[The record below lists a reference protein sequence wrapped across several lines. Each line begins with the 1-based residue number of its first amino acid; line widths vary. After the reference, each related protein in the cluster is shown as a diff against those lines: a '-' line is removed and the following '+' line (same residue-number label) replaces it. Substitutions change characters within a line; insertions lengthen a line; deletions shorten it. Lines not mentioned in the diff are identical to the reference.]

1 MKTKERILAKALEL
15 FNSEG
20 LKEVTLR
27 KIAVA
32 LEMSQG
38 NLNYH
43 FKTKGD
49 LIAALY
55 FDLVAHMDREMEKIA
70 QDQALLPLIYE
81 SSWVSMKTLYDYRFI
96 TKDLYAVLDADP
108 ELKKHYLGLQG
119 LRKQQ
124 YMQLFSHM
132 IQKGLLRPEEF
143 EGEYLGLYER
153 MNILGDN
160 WINASILFKGKDQ
173 AVVKHYHRLL
183 FEMVYP
189 YLTEEGKKGYKI
201 LTKL

>member
-1 MKTKERILAKALEL
+1 
-15 FNSEG
+15 
-20 LKEVTLR
+20 
-27 KIAVA
+27 
-32 LEMSQG
+32 MSQG

>member
-108 ELKKHYLGLQG
+108 DLKKHYLGLQG

-124 YMQLFSHM
+124 YLQLFNHLT
-132 IQKGLLRPEEF
+132 QQGLMRPEEF

-189 YLTEEGKKGYKI
+189 YLTEEGKKGYDG
-201 LTKL
+201 LMN

>member
-1 MKTKERILAKALEL
+1 MKTKERILVKALEL

-49 LIAALY
+49 LVAALY

-108 ELKKHYLGLQG
+108 DLKKHYLGLQG

-132 IQKGLLRPEEF
+132 TQQGLMRPEEF

-189 YLTEEGKKGYKI
+189 YLTEEGKKVYIKQ
-201 LTKL
+201 TS

>member
-1 MKTKERILAKALEL
+1 M
-15 FNSEG
+15 
-20 LKEVTLR
+20 
-27 KIAVA
+27 
-32 LEMSQG
+32 
-38 NLNYH
+38 
-43 FKTKGD
+43 
-49 LIAALY
+49 
-55 FDLVAHMDREMEKIA
+55 
-70 QDQALLPLIYE
+70 
-81 SSWVSMKTLYDYRFI
+81 
-96 TKDLYAVLDADP
+96 
-108 ELKKHYLGLQG
+108 
-119 LRKQQ
+119 
-124 YMQLFSHM
+124 
-132 IQKGLLRPEEF
+132 RPEEF

>member
-43 FKTKGD
+43 FKTKSE

-70 QDQALLPLIYE
+70 QDQALLPLIFE

-108 ELKKHYLGLQG
+108 DLKKHYLGLQG

-132 IQKGLLRPEEF
+132 IQQGLMRPEEF

-189 YLTEEGKKGYKI
+189 YLTEEGKKGYKT
-201 LTKL
+201 LTNL